1 MENQK
6 FTELIEKRRMR
17 AFPPPRRSDAKSS
30 HSPVCDSFF
39 LGLSGQIFA
48 DLRSRPTKILN
59 ISAFRDFFTET
70 FSGNPEELRKISRP
84 RLRPLDGVKLTYVV
98 DTVFSYLFNQVMY
111 LKSAKSFF
119 FSS

>member
-6 FTELIEKRRMR
+6 FTELIENRRMR

-39 LGLSGQIFA
+39 SCLSGQKSA
-48 DLRSRPTKILN
+48 DVSSRPTKILN

-70 FSGNPEELRKISRP
+70 FSGNPEELRKIGRP
-84 RLRPLDGVKLTYVV
+84 RLRPLDGGEVYICG
-98 DTVFSYLFNQVMY
+98 
-111 LKSAKSFF
+111 
-119 FSS
+119 